1 ALDAIVNQAMNLEPT
16 TRYPSVRE
24 LGSALLAYAGPSAQM
39 MWTPFFGV
47 PMPEINF
54 AGSGPIEGAPPSHRR
69 GDLLSDPAFGA
80 TPPPG
85 IDPPGRRISA
95 GGTRVFPSTPSPDVR
110 PGGSPQR
117 LESSTTFRHA
127 SGESTLSSLQPRR
140 SRLPLVVGLG
150 VVAAVGAVFFIMRP
164 DIVAPP
170 RQTTAPTVPP
180 EPKLFRVEVV
190 TEPSSAVIELDG
202 QPVGTGAFARRLPID
217 GSEHEVV
224 AHARGY
230 RNTSVRFTDTP
241 PPRELALEAI
251 AAPPPPVTEQPRPH
265 DPIVETAGA
274 KPDKSGHGHHHHGIG
289 KPGAPEHAD
298 DSKPPSTRP
307 TGKGKSGDGAQL
319 PNNAPIVE

>member
-1 ALDAIVNQAMNLEPT
+1 
-16 TRYPSVRE
+16 
-24 LGSALLAYAGPSAQM
+24 M